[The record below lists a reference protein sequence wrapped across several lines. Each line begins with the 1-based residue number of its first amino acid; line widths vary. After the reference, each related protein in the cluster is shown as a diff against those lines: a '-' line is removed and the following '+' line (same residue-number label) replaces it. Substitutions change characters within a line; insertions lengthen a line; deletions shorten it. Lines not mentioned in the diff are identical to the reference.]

1 MPKCLKF
8 YPNSSDRLGKIIEK
22 SKLFKANKRQH
33 VQSVFTSSGMNEE
46 KEKRGRFLGELSE
59 LCEAPCDLDSQ
70 SPLAQINGD
79 GFIVLGI
86 PLVGFLAS
94 VILVLFI
101 FALFA
106 PSAGVVVED
115 GFSPQELRI
124 VLVGAASI
132 LSLLGTLSWLISR
145 RRIREANYRLG
156 DAFDELS
163 EIYSFLD
170 DHLTQTDRRYPPMV
184 LCSATTTKIMHYF
197 MLVQIREA
205 LAPLVREIPS
215 LLEHNSAAATIEAL
229 EILTSSLQ
237 VSSGAGITT
246 ATTIEIPLYN
256 LTRVIDRLTIHLQT
270 LLQQIDAQRTRWS
283 AEYQQR
289 NEPE

>member
-1 MPKCLKF
+1 
-8 YPNSSDRLGKIIEK
+8 
-22 SKLFKANKRQH
+22 
-33 VQSVFTSSGMNEE
+33 MNEE

-59 LCEAPCDLDSQ
+59 LCEAPCDLSSQ
-70 SPLAQINGD
+70 SPLAQIHGNEA
-79 GFIVLGI
+79 IVLGI

-94 VILVLFI
+94 LVLVLSL

-106 PSAGVVVED
+106 PSAGVVVRD
-115 GFSPQELRI
+115 GFSSEEIRI
-124 VLVGAASI
+124 VLIGALSI

-145 RRIREANYRLG
+145 RRLREANYYLG

-170 DHLTQTDRRYPPMV
+170 DHLTDTDRRYPPMV

-215 LLEHNSAAATIEAL
+215 LLEQNSAAATIQAL
-229 EILTSSLQ
+229 ELLSSSLE

-256 LTRVIDRLTIHLQT
+256 LTKTIDWLTLHLQI

-289 NEPE
+289 NEPD